1 MANEPTILRALPQ
14 EDFVDTP
21 YIKELTE
28 RSLAYLDAGY
38 PVHFRGAAGTG
49 KTTLALHIA
58 SKRDRPLIMI
68 HGDDEF
74 TTSDL
79 IGGTYGYTK
88 KTEIDNFISTVLK
101 TSENVKKRW
110 VDSRL
115 TTAVKYGFTLIY
127 DEFTR
132 SKPEANNVLLSVL
145 EEKMLEIP
153 AVSGEG
159 NYVRVDPNFAAIFTS
174 NPEEYAGIH
183 KAQDALRDRMITIDL
198 GHFDKETEL
207 HITMTRARVSEQIA
221 ERVVN
226 IVRELREIGNNKFS
240 PTVRACIKIG
250 RVLVRRNAQPSYNDT
265 VFRQICL
272 DVLTSETFNHSA
284 SMDKKSKTYEVI
296 DELIRHYAP

>member
-14 EDFVDTP
+14 ENFVETT

-49 KTTLALHIA
+49 KTTLAMHIA
-58 SKRDRPLIMI
+58 SKRVRPLIMI

-88 KTEIDNFISTVLK
+88 KTEVDNFISTVLK
-101 TSENVKKRW
+101 TSENVKRRW

-132 SKPEANNVLLSVL
+132 SRPEANNVLLSVL

-198 GHFDKETEL
+198 GYFDKETEL
-207 HITMTRARVSEQIA
+207 RITMTKARVSEQTA
-221 ERVVN
+221 ERIVN
-226 IVRELREIGNNKFS
+226 IVREFRETGSYKFN

-250 RVLVRRNAQPSYNDT
+250 RVLALRNAQASYKDK
-265 VFRQICL
+265 VFRQTCL
-272 DVLTSETFNHSA
+272 DVLTSETFNLGVPIN
-284 SMDKKSKTYEVI
+284 KKSETCKVL
-296 DELIRHYAP
+296 DELIKHHAP